1 MRYRSP
7 IQIKPSRPLAPCPP
21 QGAGVHQWLY
31 ATACELRRRGEVGEQ
46 IKNYLHDNATR
57 KDSREIAD
65 AVANSCSKSPRW
77 THPRKCRVRCSVPRF
92 SLAELWEASPWR
104 IGDTGEEP
112 ADVLAKLFP
121 PFYLLCVGINCSAF
135 LVGELDELLVIL
147 PRAEFI
153 VPNSVYS
160 RTGTTLSGK
169 QSSRCLEMF
178 PRRDY
183 IVIEFDPPKVSD
195 TTQQDELFD
204 RQAAMLWFLAQ
215 RAPLAMVVHSGGKSL
230 HGWFRA
236 HYNEAVNLKFIER
249 AATLGADSSTKT
261 RCQPYRMPLGR
272 RATGEIHHVYYFNP
286 AATL

>member
-1 MRYRSP
+1 MRYRSS
-7 IQIKPSRPLAPCPP
+7 IQFKPRSPLTPCPP
-21 QGAGVHQWLY
+21 QGKGVHSWLY
-31 ATACELRRRGEVGEQ
+31 ATACELRRRGELEEGIES
-46 IKNYLHDNATR
+46 YLYENATR
-57 KDSREIAD
+57 KNPREIAD
-65 AVANSCSKSPRW
+65 AVANSCSESPRR
-77 THPRKCRVRCSVPRF
+77 TQRRQCRFRCSVPRF
-92 SLAELWEASPWR
+92 SLAELREASLQQLGNEGEGPAGV
-104 IGDTGEEP
+104 IG
-112 ADVLAKLFP
+112 KLFP
-121 PFYLLCVGINCSAF
+121 PYFLLCVGINRSTF
-135 LVGELDELLVIL
+135 RVGELDELAGIL

-153 VPNSVYS
+153 VPNSARS

-183 IVIEFDPPKVSD
+183 IVIEFDPPKISD
-195 TTQQDELFD
+195 TAQQTELFD

-236 HYNEAVNLKFIER
+236 HDHEAVNLKFIDS
-249 AATLGADSSTKT
+249 AAMLGADPSAKT
-261 RCQPYRMPLGR
+261 RCQPYRVPLGR